1 MQVNMTDLSK
11 IVQTNNKT
19 LSVMS
24 FWVKQSST
32 KRDKKSMTQSGS
44 PIAKLLIEMLR
55 RP

>member
-32 KRDKKSMTQSGS
+32 KREEKSMTLPELNFSFKILVDHES
-44 PIAKLLIEMLR
+44 
-55 RP
+55 